1 MGSKR
6 SSGST
11 TSLQSCSSI
20 SLTSSSQ
27 ESSSD
32 DEVESN
38 ATPTLPFSGLD
49 RLTRDGSGP
58 ARSTRLASLLLGQ
71 GRAVSK
77 MIGRARASAQPRT
90 PAPWDLLRG
99 CACDRSN
106 RSARLGGVARTEE
119 LPALGVLQ
127 SRTRSQSQAQKA
139 LQRENTAGAVA
150 PRGRRASIACCQK
163 VSALG
168 AAANLL
174 ASAHARPQQVQCAA
188 VGMAK
193 TTEELPSCHHED
205 PRRAPRDQRGITL
218 APSAAQSPQQVE
230 RPTGSKA
237 HRETARFRRGTVSEA
252 TAAPKTLEA
261 LSTFVQEANHKNKQT
276 SSGAKLR
283 RPSFGLAAGSTL
295 TTSKTSPRLCTM
307 CSGGSSSK
315 KVAPCAYTETSRCF
329 P

>member
-139 LQRENTAGAVA
+139 LQRENT
-150 PRGRRASIACCQK
+150 
-163 VSALG
+163 
-168 AAANLL
+168 AANLL